1 MKGGEKV
8 LLVEDDAALSQSL
21 CEQLELHEEFAMS
34 AVASGAE
41 GLQAIKTADFDLII
55 LDVGLPD
62 MDGTAVCRLMRR
74 SGFNSPIIMLT
85 GADGEADTILG
96 LDSGAND
103 YVTKPF
109 QLSVLLARIRAQLRQ
124 HERSEDAVFS
134 VGPYT
139 YRSGA
144 KLLIDNE
151 SNEKIR
157 LTEKESAI
165 LKFLCRSANMVI
177 SPGVLLSEVWGYN
190 REIDTHTLQTHIYR
204 LRQKIEHDPSNAEL
218 LVTEP
223 GGYRLFPERR
233 NRGIRPP
240 SMGV

>member
-21 CEQLELHEEFAMS
+21 CEQLELHKELAMS

-41 GLQAIKTADFDLII
+41 ALQAIKTAHFDLII

-62 MDGTAVCRLMRR
+62 MDGTNVCRLMRR
-74 SGFNSPIIMLT
+74 SGFKSPIIMLT

-134 VGPYT
+134 IGPYT
-139 YRSGA
+139 YRPGA

-151 SNEKIR
+151 SNKKIR

-165 LKFLCRSANMVI
+165 LKYLVRSANKVI
-177 SPGVLLSEVWGYN
+177 SHDVLLSEVWGYN
-190 REIDTHTLQTHIYR
+190 SGLDTHTLETHIYR
-204 LRQKIEHDPSNAEL
+204 LRQKIERDPSNAEL

-223 GGYRLFPERR
+223 GGYRLVP
-233 NRGIRPP
+233 
-240 SMGV
+240 